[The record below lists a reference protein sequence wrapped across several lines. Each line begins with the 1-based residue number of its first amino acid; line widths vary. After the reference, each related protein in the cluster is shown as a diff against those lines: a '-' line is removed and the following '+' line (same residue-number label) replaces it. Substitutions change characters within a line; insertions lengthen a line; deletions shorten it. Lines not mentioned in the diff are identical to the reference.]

1 MELEHMKKIGLIG
14 LDTSHVVAF
23 TELLNDER
31 HAHHVEG
38 GRVTVA
44 WPGGSPDF
52 PKSIE
57 RVPGF
62 TATLRDKHGVAIV
75 DSPEAVAEACDL
87 VFIESVDG
95 RVHLEQFKRTL
106 PYRRPTFIDKP
117 FALRA
122 DEAREM
128 VRLAGE
134 AGIALMSGSS
144 LRYAEQLQQ
153 ALARGRDDIRG
164 CNVFGPMQEEPTQP
178 GLFWYGCHAIEMMV
192 AAMGA
197 GCREV
202 RCLCNAEHD
211 LLTAVWKDGR
221 MAGYHG
227 LRQAHGRF
235 GLVLHRRE
243 TVESIDCHAGRP
255 YYVGLVTAL
264 LNHLPHNR
272 AGVASEE
279 LVEVVA
285 LIEAANRSRANGGA
299 PVALGGG

>member
-1 MELEHMKKIGLIG
+1 MKKIGFIG

-23 TELLNDER
+23 TELLNDPR
-31 HAHHVEG
+31 HPWHVAG
-38 GRVTVA
+38 GRVTTA

-62 TATLRDKHGVAIV
+62 TAALRDKHDVTIV

-95 RVHLEQFKRTL
+95 RVHLDQFKRTL
-106 PYRRPTFIDKP
+106 PYGKPTFIDKP
-117 FALRA
+117 FALRV

-128 VRLAGE
+128 VRLADA

-144 LRYAEQLQQ
+144 LRYADQLQQ
-153 ALARGRDDIRG
+153 ALAKGRDDIRG

-197 GCREV
+197 GCGEV
-202 RCLCNAEHD
+202 RCLRNASHD

-227 LRQAHGRF
+227 LRDAHGRF
-235 GLVLHRRE
+235 GLVLHRKGS
-243 TVESIDCHAGRP
+243 VEYVDAQAGRP
-255 YYVGLVTAL
+255 YSAGLVAAL
-264 LNHLPHNR
+264 LANLPQNR
-272 AGVASEE
+272 AGVPAEE
-279 LVEVVA
+279 LIEVVGIIA
-285 LIEAANRSRANGGA
+285 AANRSRANRGE
-299 PVALGGG
+299 PVALAT

>member
-1 MELEHMKKIGLIG
+1 MKKIGLIG

-23 TELLNDER
+23 TELLNDPQ
-31 HAHHVEG
+31 HPWHVEG

-57 RVPGF
+57 RVSGY

-75 DSPEAVAEACDL
+75 DAPEAVAEASDL

-95 RVHLEQFKRTL
+95 RVHLDQF
-106 PYRRPTFIDKP
+106 RRALSYGKPTFIDKP

-122 DEAREM
+122 EEAREM
-128 VRLAGE
+128 SRLAEE

-144 LRYAEQLQQ
+144 LRYAEQLQL
-153 ALARGRDDIRG
+153 ALANGRDDIRG

-192 AAMGA
+192 AAMGT

-202 RCLCNAEHD
+202 RCLCNAGHD

-227 LRQAHGRF
+227 LRDAHGRF
-235 GLVLHRRE
+235 GMVLHRKGG
-243 TVESIDCHAGRP
+243 VDYVDAHAGRP

-264 LNHLPHNR
+264 LANLSRNR
-272 AGVASEE
+272 AAVPAQEM
-279 LVEVVA
+279 VDVVA
-285 LIEAANRSRANGGA
+285 IIEAANRSRAHQGE
-299 PVALGGG
+299 PVTVAAR